1 MFNLLSIISRLFRVL
16 KYGRPK
22 AEKGCKNNMASATF
36 TALDAFQKAVDA
48 ETTRI
53 AGEVQKMLDTIA
65 GGLSPAEAQTLIDAS
80 TPLVDH
86 LKAIGSGGAVVPP
99 PPSPIPPA

>member
-1 MFNLLSIISRLFRVL
+1 
-16 KYGRPK
+16 
-22 AEKGCKNNMASATF
+22 MASATF

-65 GGLSPAEAQTLIDAS
+65 GGLTAAEAQTLIDQS
-80 TPLVDH
+80 QPLVDH
-86 LKAIGSGGAVVPP
+86 LKAIGSGTAVIPAPP
-99 PPSPIPPA
+99 PPIPAP